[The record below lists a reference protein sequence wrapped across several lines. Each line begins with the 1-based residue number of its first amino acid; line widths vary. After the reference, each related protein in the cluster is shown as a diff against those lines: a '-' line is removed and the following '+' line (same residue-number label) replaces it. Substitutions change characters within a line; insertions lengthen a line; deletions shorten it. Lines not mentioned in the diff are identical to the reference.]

1 METRACIHTP
11 GHPPMAPEEL
21 SESSLLAALD
31 GARIV
36 YFDVRLHETAL
47 VIARKRLKSLPKL
60 PPQLLRLDAV
70 GCDSMEP
77 LSETQLWNMVSS
89 LDHKYCHQVKYENT
103 LSSTL
108 RFLVL
113 TMPTRRKKSI
123 WFETCWLDIFF
134 TT

>member
-1 METRACIHTP
+1 
-11 GHPPMAPEEL
+11 MAPEEL

-47 VIARKRLKSLPKL
+47 VIARK
-60 PPQLLRLDAV
+60 
-70 GCDSMEP
+70 
-77 LSETQLWNMVSS
+77 LWNMVSS

-108 RFLVL
+108 RSEI
-113 TMPTRRKKSI
+113 PS
-123 WFETCWLDIFF
+123 WFPNKDYIPSDVYRSKYELIVDIPQHVGESE
-134 TT
+134 

>member
-1 METRACIHTP
+1 
-11 GHPPMAPEEL
+11 MAPEEL